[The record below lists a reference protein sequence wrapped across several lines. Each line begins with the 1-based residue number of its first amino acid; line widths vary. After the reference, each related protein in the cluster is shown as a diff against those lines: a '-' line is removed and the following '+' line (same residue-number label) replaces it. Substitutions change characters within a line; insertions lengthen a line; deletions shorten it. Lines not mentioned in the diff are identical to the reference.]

1 MSEPEW
7 SDFKFLLALS
17 RSGSVAGAARLL
29 AVDGST
35 VSRRLSAAEEMMGAV
50 LLVRGGR
57 EFAFTPEG
65 KVALAAAEAME
76 AAVLTATAA
85 LRTSK
90 KELQG
95 IVKLACT
102 PSSVHFLASFQDI
115 VAQRHPGLGVELLS
129 GRAAVDLAKGE
140 ADISIRSLRPKDLNL
155 VVKHNFEWATCV
167 YAERTYFEN
176 RVRPKSHEDLRAHR
190 LVRYAEG
197 FSRLPAFGWINQFA
211 DMTQPSVRVDSVD
224 MARSMIASGAGIGTL
239 LCTMGDASPGL
250 ERVFDAPIDV
260 MSCWIVYH
268 QASRDSA
275 RVQTVLDMLVEYHIE
290 KRDILNGTR
299 R

>member
-17 RSGSVAGAARLL
+17 RGGSVAGAARLL
-29 AVDGST
+29 GVDGST
-35 VSRRLSAAEEMMGAV
+35 VSRRLSAAEETMGAV

-57 EFAFTPEG
+57 EFAFTAEG

-76 AAVLTATAA
+76 AAVLGAAAT

-102 PSSVHFLASFQDI
+102 PSSMHFLASFQDI
-115 VAQRHPGLGVELLS
+115 VAQRHPGLGVDLLS
-129 GRAAVDLAKGE
+129 GRAAADLAKGE
-140 ADISIRSLRPKDLNL
+140 ADIAIRSIRPKDLNL
-155 VVKHNFEWATCV
+155 VVRHNFEWATCV
-167 YAERTYFEN
+167 YAERSYFEN
-176 RVRPKSHEDLRAHR
+176 RVRPQSHEDLRAHR
-190 LVRYAEG
+190 LIRYVEA
-197 FSRLPAFGWINQFA
+197 FSRLPAFGWLDQFA
-211 DMTQPSVRVDSVD
+211 DATQPSVRVDSVD

-239 LCTMGDASPGL
+239 FCTVGDPSPGL
-250 ERVFDAPIDV
+250 VRVFDAPIDL

-275 RVQTVLDMLVEYHIE
+275 RVKTVLDMLIEYHIE